1 MARFEGELP
10 NELIQQFERLQR
22 DTEKML
28 EEMTKAGAQSVYS
41 NMKAAAPKVISDHI
55 VITRTY
61 KTPSDDGINTKVMVS
76 GYFINRWGQTIPAPL
91 VANVF
96 EYGRSNH
103 PFPKRPFLRK
113 SFNKGQIESAML
125 SVQRK
130 YIQE

>member
-10 NELIQQFERLQR
+10 IELIQQFERLQLN
-22 DTEKML
+22 TEKML
-28 EEMTKAGAQSVYS
+28 EEMTKAGAQAAYS

-76 GYFINRWGQTIPAPL
+76 GYFINRWGQTVPAPL

-96 EYGRSNH
+96 EYGRSNLPFKKH
-103 PFPKRPFLRK
+103 PFMRK
-113 SFNKGQIESAML
+113 AFNKGQIESAML
-125 SVQRK
+125 AVQGR
-130 YIQE
+130 YIKE